1 MKKIV
6 KLISIILASMIFVVG
21 CSGETESVDKKGEAV
36 KDESE
41 YINLTMIRPDTLNP
55 ILNTDESVSYILDL
69 VYDSLFEFD
78 ENYNLKP
85 KLVDT
90 YSVSSNN
97 KSVNITLKDNIK
109 WHNGKKLTSSD
120 VRYTYN
126 LIKSQKTSA
135 YYNLVSNI
143 KNIEIK
149 DSKNFEIKFK
159 ESYAF
164 SLETLIF
171 PIVSKS
177 QLSGLKDSQL
187 KSSNKNLIGC
197 GYYKIK
203 DYQEKEYI
211 ILEPYKDYYNLNQEA
226 NNREIYVKLVP
237 DSESQT
243 QMVLSLDSDMSKV
256 SLSDISKFT
265 NKEKF
270 KIEKYQDREYDYVI
284 FNYSNKYLQNLDIRK
299 AITFAIDRKSIIK
312 NAYSDRVTMTNF
324 PLNINSKYYDSDLK
338 PLSYN
343 TNNANNYL
351 KKAVLSLS
359 NSVPSDDKKSK
370 DDKLD
375 DKSKD
380 DNSDTSKK
388 DSKKDAK
395 EKDSKKE
402 DETSKKQSNRTFKD
416 VTKKEVKELL
426 EDMEFT
432 IIVNKNN
439 TQRVKAANLISN
451 NLEAIGIKTTIKD
464 LTDDQ
469 MKDAL
474 NKREYDLALIGCVL
488 PSVSDSTYVINQFG
502 YTDEKLYKYQNALQ
516 SSNSEKNTKK
526 AYKDLQKYVKD
537 NALFISFG
545 ILDSYVV
552 LNNRVEGDLF
562 SNDFNVYKGIS
573 SLKLN

>member
-1 MKKIV
+1 MKKVV

-21 CSGETESVDKKGEAV
+21 CSGETESVDKKREVV

-69 VYDSLFEFD
+69 IYDSLFEFD
-78 ENYNLKP
+78 ENYNLQP

-90 YSVSSNN
+90 YSISSNN

-109 WHNGKKLTSSD
+109 WHNDKDLTSSD
-120 VRYTYN
+120 VKYTYN
-126 LIKSQKTSA
+126 LIKSQKNSA
-135 YYNLVSNI
+135 YYNLVLNI
-143 KNIEIK
+143 KDIEIK
-149 DSKNFEIKFK
+149 DSKNFNIKFK

-177 QLSGLKDSQL
+177 QL
-187 KSSNKNLIGC
+187 KSSNTSLIGC

-203 DYQEKEYI
+203 DYEEKEYI
-211 ILEPYKDYYNLNQEA
+211 ILEPYKNYYNLNQNA

-270 KIEKYQDREYDYVI
+270 KIEKYQDRDYDYVI
-284 FNYSNKYLQNLDIRK
+284 FNYSNEYLQNLDIRK

-375 DKSKD
+375 DKSKG
-380 DNSDTSKK
+380 DNSDTREDEDK
-388 DSKKDAK
+388 DSNKDAK
-395 EKDSKKE
+395 AKDSKKE
-402 DETSKKQSNRTFKD
+402 DETYKDQSNRTFKD

-488 PSVSDSTYVINQFG
+488 PSVSDCTYVINQFG
-502 YTDEKLYKYQNALQ
+502 YSDEKLYKYQNALQ